1 MSDRSPRFRSVLDQ
15 FAPYKPG
22 RRVANAAGQSFKLAS
37 NECPFGPLP
46 SVAKAITEAAAG
58 VNWYPD
64 NTAEAL
70 TEAIARRY
78 DVPPAH
84 IALGCGS
91 VGVAQQ
97 LLAAAAEPG
106 TEVLYAWRSFEAY
119 PILVPLTGATDVRVP
134 LKDETHDLA
143 AMADAITPRT
153 RVIFVCNPNNPTGT
167 VVRGGELA
175 EFLGRVPP
183 DCLVVLDEAYA
194 DYVRDPGVPN
204 GIDLYRDHPN
214 LAVLR
219 TFSKAHG
226 LAGLRV
232 GFLIGQEQVAS
243 AVRTTM
249 LPFSVNS
256 LAQTAAIASLA
267 AEAELHERVDLA
279 VKERARVRDELLAQ
293 GWTVPPTEAN
303 FVWLRLG
310 ADTQDFAAA
319 CADAGISIRPFGD
332 EGARISVGTP
342 EADDAFLAVARAY
355 PRRTDCGAGR
365 AVSPPARPRARP
377 GLQAPG
383 PRSRAAQPVPVPS
396 FSVTSR

>member
-46 SVAKAITEAAAG
+46 SVAKAIAAAAAEI
-58 VNWYPD
+58 NWYPD
-64 NTAEAL
+64 NTGEAL

-167 VVRGGELA
+167 VVRSGELA

-249 LPFSVNS
+249 LPFTVNS
-256 LAQTAAIASLA
+256 LAQTAAVASLA

-279 VKERARVRDELLAQ
+279 VTERARVRDELLAQ

-319 CADAGISIRPFGD
+319 CADAGITIRPFGD
-332 EGARISVGTP
+332 EGARISMGTP

-355 PRRTDCGAGR
+355 PRRH
-365 AVSPPARPRARP
+365 
-377 GLQAPG
+377 
-383 PRSRAAQPVPVPS
+383 
-396 FSVTSR
+396 

>member
-1 MSDRSPRFRSVLDQ
+1 VSDRSPRFRPVLDQ
-15 FAPYKPG
+15 LNPYKPG
-22 RRVANAAGQSFKLAS
+22 KRVANAAGRSFKLAS

-46 SVAKAITEAAAG
+46 SVAEAITAAAAEI
-58 VNWYPD
+58 NWYPD
-64 NTAEAL
+64 NRAEAL
-70 TEAIARRY
+70 TEAIARRH
-78 DVPPAH
+78 DVPVSH

-119 PILVPLTGATDVRVP
+119 PILVPLTGAADVRVP
-134 LKDETHDLA
+134 LRDERHDLP

-167 VVRGGELA
+167 VVHAAELE
-175 EFLGRVPP
+175 EFLDRVPP

-194 DYVRDPGVPN
+194 DYVRDPAVPN
-204 GIDLYRDHPN
+204 GINAYRDRPN
-214 LAVLR
+214 VAVLR

-232 GFLIGQEQVAS
+232 GYLIGPDPVA
-243 AVRTTM
+243 AAARTTM
-249 LPFSVNS
+249 LPFTVNS
-256 LAQTAAIASLA
+256 LAQAAALASLA
-267 AEAELHERVDLA
+267 AEGELHERVDLA

-293 GWTVPPTEAN
+293 GWNVPPTEAN

-310 ADTQDFAAA
+310 PDTQDFAAA
-319 CADAGISIRPFGD
+319 CAQAGVSIRAFGD
-332 EGARISVGTP
+332 EGARISMGTP

-355 PRRTDCGAGR
+355 PRRH
-365 AVSPPARPRARP
+365 
-377 GLQAPG
+377 
-383 PRSRAAQPVPVPS
+383 
-396 FSVTSR
+396 

>member
-1 MSDRSPRFRSVLDQ
+1 MSDRSPRFRPVLDQ
-15 FAPYKPG
+15 LNPYKPG
-22 RRVANAAGQSFKLAS
+22 KRVANAAGQSFKLAS

-46 SVAKAITEAAAG
+46 SVAEAIAAAAAEI
-58 VNWYPD
+58 NWYPD
-64 NTAEAL
+64 NRAEAL
-70 TEAIARRY
+70 TEAIAHRH
-78 DVPPAH
+78 DVPVSH

-134 LKDETHDLA
+134 LRDERHDLP
-143 AMADAITPRT
+143 AMGDAITPRT

-167 VVRGGELA
+167 VVHAAELA
-175 EFLGRVPP
+175 EFLDRVPD

-194 DYVRDPGVPN
+194 DYVRDPAVPN
-204 GIDLYRDHPN
+204 GIEVYRDRPN
-214 LAVLR
+214 VAVLR

-232 GFLIGQEQVAS
+232 GYLIGPDPIA
-243 AVRTTM
+243 AAARTTM
-249 LPFSVNS
+249 LPFTVNS
-256 LAQTAAIASLA
+256 LAQTAAVASLA
-267 AEAELHERVDLA
+267 AEGELHERVDLA

-293 GWTVPPTEAN
+293 GWNVPPTEAN

-310 ADTQDFAAA
+310 PDTQDFAAA
-319 CADAGISIRPFGD
+319 CAQAGVSIRAFGD
-332 EGARISVGTP
+332 EGARISMGTP

-355 PRRTDCGAGR
+355 PRRH
-365 AVSPPARPRARP
+365 
-377 GLQAPG
+377 
-383 PRSRAAQPVPVPS
+383 
-396 FSVTSR
+396 

>member
-1 MSDRSPRFRSVLDQ
+1 MSDRSPRFRPVLDQ
-15 FAPYKPG
+15 LNPYKPG
-22 RRVANAAGQSFKLAS
+22 KRVANAAGQSFKLAS

-46 SVAKAITEAAAG
+46 SVAEAIAAAAADI
-58 VNWYPD
+58 NWYPD
-64 NTAEAL
+64 NHAAAL
-70 TEAIARRY
+70 TEAIARRH
-78 DVPPAH
+78 DVPVSH

-134 LKDETHDLA
+134 LRDERHDLP
-143 AMADAITPRT
+143 AMGDAITPRT

-167 VVRGGELA
+167 VVHAAELA
-175 EFLGRVPP
+175 EFLDRVPD

-194 DYVRDPGVPN
+194 DYVRDPAVPN
-204 GIDLYRDHPN
+204 GIEVYRDRPN
-214 LAVLR
+214 VAVLR

-232 GFLIGQEQVAS
+232 GYLIGPDPIA
-243 AVRTTM
+243 AAARTTM
-249 LPFSVNS
+249 LPFTVNS
-256 LAQTAAIASLA
+256 LAQTAAVASLA
-267 AEAELHERVDLA
+267 AEGELHERVDLA

-293 GWTVPPTEAN
+293 GWNVPPTEAN

-310 ADTQDFAAA
+310 PDTQDFAAA
-319 CADAGISIRPFGD
+319 CAQAGVSIRAFGD
-332 EGARISVGTP
+332 EGARISMGTP

-355 PRRTDCGAGR
+355 PRRH
-365 AVSPPARPRARP
+365 
-377 GLQAPG
+377 
-383 PRSRAAQPVPVPS
+383 
-396 FSVTSR
+396 

>member
-1 MSDRSPRFRSVLDQ
+1 
-15 FAPYKPG
+15 
-22 RRVANAAGQSFKLAS
+22 
-37 NECPFGPLP
+37 
-46 SVAKAITEAAAG
+46 VAKAIAAAAAEI
-58 VNWYPD
+58 NWYPD

-106 TEVLYAWRSFEAY
+106 TEVIYAWRSFEAY

-167 VVRGGELA
+167 VVRSGEFA
-175 EFLGRVPP
+175 EFLGQVPP

-232 GFLIGQEQVAS
+232 GFLIGQEQIAS

-249 LPFSVNS
+249 LPFTVNS

-279 VKERARVRDELLAQ
+279 VKERVRVRDELLAQ

-310 ADTQDFAAA
+310 ADTQDFAAV

-332 EGARISVGTP
+332 EGARISMGTP

-355 PRRTDCGAGR
+355 PRRH
-365 AVSPPARPRARP
+365 
-377 GLQAPG
+377 
-383 PRSRAAQPVPVPS
+383 
-396 FSVTSR
+396 

>member
-1 MSDRSPRFRSVLDQ
+1 VSDRSPRFRSVLDQ

-46 SVAKAITEAAAG
+46 SVAKAIAAAAAEI
-58 VNWYPD
+58 NWYPD

-84 IALGCGS
+84 IALGSGS

-167 VVRGGELA
+167 VVRSGEFA
-175 EFLGRVPP
+175 EFLGQVPP

-232 GFLIGQEQVAS
+232 GFLIGQEQIAS

-249 LPFSVNS
+249 LPFTVNS
-256 LAQTAAIASLA
+256 LAQTAAVASLA

-310 ADTQDFAAA
+310 ADTQDFAAV

-332 EGARISVGTP
+332 EGARISMGTP

-355 PRRTDCGAGR
+355 PRRH
-365 AVSPPARPRARP
+365 
-377 GLQAPG
+377 
-383 PRSRAAQPVPVPS
+383 
-396 FSVTSR
+396 